1 MSRAMAV
8 LRSLP
13 GRIALSTLGLAG
25 VGLLIHRAS
34 GSQVLAA
41 LQAAAIYFPI
51 VVVLEGCMLA
61 CEAAG
66 LYLLYGEER
75 RKLAPA
81 DLARAAVV
89 AYPMMVLLPVGRAA
103 AEAMRAG
110 LLAHKTSGPRAAA
123 AATRMQGVL
132 LLANALISVLC
143 ALAALA
149 LIGPSILPAAIA
161 VNTVLVLGLGLSV
174 LYGGRRVGLGAWLG
188 RLSRRVGRSG
198 TQFDDYLRQGP
209 AIPVRSVLW
218 AFASRLLQLGQ
229 YMVLLTAVGGQLG
242 ILRGLCTQGI
252 HLVGS
257 AMGDLIPGQLGV
269 TEATYSLWSQAL
281 GLDAAAAL
289 AIALLAH
296 LAQASWATIGSLAAL
311 IWPAPPAAASP
322 TETPAG
328 SPPA

>member
-1 MSRAMAV
+1 MSRAMSV

-13 GRIALSTLGLAG
+13 GRIAMAALGLFG
-25 VGLLIHRAS
+25 VALLVHRAS
-34 GSQVLAA
+34 GSSVLAA
-41 LQAAAIYFPI
+41 LRGAAVYFPI

-66 LYLLYGEER
+66 LYLLYGEDR

-110 LLAHKTSGPRAAA
+110 LLTQKTSGPRAAA
-123 AATRMQGVL
+123 AAARMQGVL
-132 LLANALISVLC
+132 LLANATVSAMC
-143 ALAALA
+143 ALAAL
-149 LIGPSILPAAIA
+149 LLLGPSVLPGAIA
-161 VNTVLVLGLGLSV
+161 INTVVVLVLGLSV

-188 RLSRRVGRSG
+188 RLSRHVGRSG
-198 TQFDDYLRQGP
+198 TQFDEYLREGP

-229 YMVLLTAVGGQLG
+229 YMVLLVAVGGQFG
-242 ILRGLCTQGI
+242 ILRALCTQGI

-269 TEATYSLWSQAL
+269 TEATYSLWSHTL
-281 GLDAAAAL
+281 SLDAAAAL
-289 AIALLAH
+289 AIALLSH
-296 LAQASWATIGSLAAL
+296 LGQASWATIGSIAAL
-311 IWPAPPAAASP
+311 VWPAPPAPAAVSP
-322 TETPAG
+322 HDVSPA
-328 SPPA
+328 P